1 MAIDSIETQM
11 RIIDN
16 KLKLAR
22 DKVQEFIEQ
31 SIKVA
36 IEEANNPKVTSKEV
50 YEDKLEF
57 LVT

>member
-1 MAIDSIETQM
+1 M